1 MSLIRIFLSLATA
14 FAIALPLPV
23 SASSPYGEWYSSA
36 SHIAKYK
43 RKSGEELVITVQC
56 KNPNTALWMVTHYLP
71 KGESAGADKFLS
83 TPGLVDL
90 YREGMVVRKH
100 SFDGG
105 RKFYDSE
112 YMDAYWSEWPI
123 DRLVTKMWF
132 QRKPTSRSAP
142 ALNVFLTELMDSK
155 HLTLSYNRFLKDE
168 ILHESSFPLQ
178 NLDDIVFDKMYDHA
192 TACEYTE

>member
-1 MSLIRIFLSLATA
+1 MSLKRIFLTLTTA
-14 FAIALPLPV
+14 FTVALPFPV
-23 SASSPYGEWYSSA
+23 AASTPYDEWYSPV
-36 SHIAKYK
+36 SHIAEYK
-43 RKSGEELVITVQC
+43 RKSGEKLVITVQC
-56 KNPNTALWMVTHYLP
+56 NSPNTALWMVTHYLP
-71 KGESAGADKFLS
+71 KGENEGADRFLNTS
-83 TPGLVDL
+83 GLVDL
-90 YREGMVVRKH
+90 YKEGMIVRKH

-112 YMDAYWSEWPI
+112 YMDASWSDWPI

-155 HLTLSYNRFLKDE
+155 HLTLSFNRFLKDE
-168 ILHESSFPLQ
+168 ILYETTFPLQ

-192 TACEYTE
+192 TACEYKG